1 MTLIRKVV
9 DSNGLQHPSLCK
21 FLQASRRNHIV
32 LTEPVNAEMHQD
44 FALNTLRD
52 RLQVARRFPGQVVL
66 ARNMK
71 EASYFS
77 SATSGLAS
85 RLLDLPHTAKFRRF
99 CRDMY
104 SGRDIAAVKETIL
117 ANEAVAQR
125 RRVRE
130 LGSAEGLVAVY
141 QEIASNFSRP
151 ELDELRLRKV
161 YGEATQRKLVEIAF
175 IQGNSISPQERPES
189 DRPEKIGD
197 AVNQFP
203 FRYALAATL
212 LFTRW
217 VEGGR
222 QQNIKS
228 AKLRNDVVDIG
239 VAAYGT
245 YFHGLATH
253 DAKLIDIHR
262 ELRFILRSLRGYVP
276 VTAGGQLW

>member
-1 MTLIRKVV
+1 MTLVRKVV
-9 DSNGLQHPSLCK
+9 DSNGLQHPSLFE

-52 RLQVARRFPGQVVL
+52 RLQAARRFPGQVVL

-71 EASYFS
+71 QASYFT
-77 SATSGLAS
+77 SATNGLAS
-85 RLLDLPHTAKFRRF
+85 RLLDLPHTAKFRKF

-104 SGRDIAAVKETIL
+104 SDRDVAAVKETIL

-125 RRVRE
+125 RRARE
-130 LGSAEGLVAVY
+130 LGSAEGLVSVY
-141 QEIASNFSRP
+141 QEIASNFTTP
-151 ELDELRLRKV
+151 ELDELRLRRA

-175 IQGNSISPQERPES
+175 IQGNSIAPQERPES
-189 DRPEKIGD
+189 DRPEKVGD

-228 AKLRNDVVDIG
+228 SKLRNDMVDIG

-245 YFHGLATH
+245 YFHGLATR

-262 ELRFILRSLRGYVP
+262 ELRFILRSLSGYVP
-276 VTAGGQLW
+276 VTAGGQRW

>member
-1 MTLIRKVV
+1 MTFIRKVV
-9 DSNGLQHPSLCK
+9 DSNGLQHPSLFE
-21 FLQASRRNHIV
+21 FLEASRRNHII

-52 RLQVARRFPGQVVL
+52 RLQAARRFPAQVML

-71 EASYFS
+71 QASYFS
-77 SATSGLAS
+77 SATKGLAS
-85 RLLDLPHTAKFRRF
+85 RLLDLPHTAKFRKF

-104 SGRDIAAVKETIL
+104 SGKDIRAVEQTIL

-125 RRVRE
+125 RRARE

-141 QEIASNFSRP
+141 QEIASNFTAQ
-151 ELDELRLRKV
+151 ELDELRLRRV

-175 IQGNSISPQERPES
+175 IQGNRIAPGERRES
-189 DRPEKIGD
+189 DRPGRVGD

-203 FRYALAATL
+203 FRYALAAIL

-217 VEGGR
+217 VEHGR
-222 QQNIKS
+222 QPNIKAS
-228 AKLRNDVVDIG
+228 KLRNDLVDIG
-239 VAAYGT
+239 VATYGT
-245 YFHGLATH
+245 YFHGLVTH

-262 ELRFILRSLRGYVP
+262 EQRFILRSLGGYVP
-276 VTAGGQLW
+276 QTAGGQRW